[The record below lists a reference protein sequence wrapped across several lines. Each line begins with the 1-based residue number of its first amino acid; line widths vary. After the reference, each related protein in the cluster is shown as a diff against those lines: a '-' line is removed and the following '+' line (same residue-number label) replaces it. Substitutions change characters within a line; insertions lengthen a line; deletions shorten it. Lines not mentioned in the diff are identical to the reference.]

1 MKKSY
6 LLLALLA
13 VIHTSFAQTKTSG
26 VVSLHTGTNVMSIKI
41 DLNQATSLATITMVG
56 PSTRWFSVGLNATS
70 MSSNT
75 DCLTFST
82 SLLDQ
87 SLPGGHNA
95 ATTDATNNLTLV
107 SNTVSGTSRT
117 VVFTRPFSTGDTK
130 DYTFNYASNSLNII
144 WAYGQ
149 SNVTNPT
156 SEHST
161 FGTKAVSFT
170 TLGTDD
176 FKSINDIVV
185 YPNPSSGIFTISKN
199 SVIQISKIKIFDTNA
214 KMLKEID
221 AERFDTDNTIDVT
234 ELSKGIYF
242 MEISNKE
249 DKVVNLDWNWVV
261 SLHRNR
267 WSIWTGKWWSI

>member
-1 MKKSY
+1 MKKKMKKSY
-6 LLLALLA
+6 LLLAAFALINL
-13 VIHTSFAQTKTSG
+13 SNAQTKSTG
-26 VVSLHTGTNVMSIKI
+26 VISLRTGTDLTTIKI
-41 DLNQATSLATITMVG
+41 DLNQATSTATLTMVG
-56 PSTRWFSVGLNATS
+56 PSSRWFSVGFNTTS

-75 DCLTFST
+75 DVFT
-82 SLLDQ
+82 SAGTQVIDQ
-87 SLPGGHNA
+87 VLPGGQIAPN
-95 ATTDATNNLTLV
+95 TDSTNNLTVV

-117 VVFTRPFSTGDTK
+117 VIVTRPFSTGDTK
-130 DYTFNYASNSLNII
+130 DYTFSYASNSLNII

-161 FGTKAVSFT
+161 FGTKAVSFSS
-170 TLGTDD
+170 LGTND

-221 AERFDTDNTIDVT
+221 AVRFDTDNTIDIS

-242 MEISNKE
+242 MEISNNE
-249 DKVVNLDWNWVV
+249 DKVVKKIIVE
-261 SLHRNR
+261 
-267 WSIWTGKWWSI
+267 